1 MSELQELSQFLD
13 LDTRIDV
20 KTFAVQ
26 TVLGLTGTPEGISSM
41 SEAPDL
47 IAKLV
52 HLLADPQIAIAKD
65 ASLALINLSAD
76 PSMAKTMLKSNNIS
90 VVKGLFEIIENQD
103 SHLADPASMIL
114 SNLTRDVVSCKL
126 VLQQID
132 KEKIGV
138 EKIVFIMCQEG
149 YNKHGADLR
158 YLGPVLSNLSQL
170 AEGRQQILD
179 HDKCVIQRLLP
190 FTEYKASV
198 VKRGG
203 IVGTLKNCCFVHQ
216 EHPWLMGDEVDIVP
230 RLLLPLAGP
239 TPESFDDEDIDKL
252 PLELQYLDEDKE
264 IEEDDDIRKILLEAL
279 NQLCCTKQGRLL
291 MREKNVY
298 VILRELHK
306 VEKNKQVLLAC
317 ENIVDI
323 LIKTEEEINL
333 ENYTDVDVPEDLVKT
348 LEDIDKDYLNN

>member
-1 MSELQELSQFLD
+1 MGELQELAQFLEM
-13 LDTRIDV
+13 DTRSDV
-20 KTFAVQ
+20 KAFAVQ
-26 TVLGLTGTPEGISSM
+26 TVLGLTGTPEGISSI
-41 SEAPDL
+41 AQVPDL
-47 IAKLV
+47 IPKLV
-52 HLLADPQIAIAKD
+52 QLLSDTEVAIAKD
-65 ASLALINLSAD
+65 VSRALINLTAD
-76 PSMAKTMLKSNNIS
+76 EIMAMRMLKSNTNSI
-90 VVKGLFEIIENQD
+90 VKGVFSIIENQA

-114 SNLTRDVVSCKL
+114 SNLTRDSACCKL

-132 KEKIGV
+132 NEKIGV

-158 YLGPVLSNLSQL
+158 YLGPVLSNISQL

-179 HDKCVIQRLLP
+179 HEKCVVQRLLP
-190 FTEYKASV
+190 FTEYKSSI

-216 EHPWLMGDEVDIVP
+216 EHPWLMGEEVDLVP

-239 TPESFDDEDIDKL
+239 TPDSFDDEDIDKL

-264 IEEDDDIRKILLEAL
+264 IEEDDDIRKMLLEAL
-279 NQLCCTKQGRLL
+279 NQLCCTKQGRII

-298 VILRELHK
+298 IILRELHK
-306 VEKNKQVLLAC
+306 VEKNKQVLLSC

-323 LIKTEEEINL
+323 LIKTEDEINL
-333 ENYTDVDVPEDLVKT
+333 ENYSDINVPEDLVPR
-348 LEDIDKDYLNN
+348 LEDMDKDFLND

>member
-1 MSELQELSQFLD
+1 MD
-13 LDTRIDV
+13 INTRSDV
-20 KTFAVQ
+20 KAFAVQ
-26 TVLGLTGTPEGISSM
+26 TVLGLTGTPEGISSLA
-41 SEAPDL
+41 EVPDI

-52 HLLADPQIAIAKD
+52 QLLSDADVAIAKD
-65 ASLALINLSAD
+65 VSRALINLTAD
-76 PSMAKTMLKSNNIS
+76 ASMAKTVLKSNNIS
-90 VVKGLFEIIENQD
+90 IVQGVFNIIENQE

-114 SNLTRDVVSCKL
+114 SNLTRDVVCCKL
-126 VLQQID
+126 VLEQID

-158 YLGPVLSNLSQL
+158 YLGPVLSNISQL

-179 HDKCVIQRLLP
+179 HEKCVVQRLLP
-190 FTEYKASV
+190 FTEYKSST

-203 IVGTLKNCCFVHQ
+203 IVGTLKNCSFVHQ
-216 EHPWLMGDEVDIVP
+216 EHPWLMGEEVDIVP

-239 TPESFDDEDIDKL
+239 TPETFDDEDIDKL
-252 PLELQYLDEDKE
+252 PLELQYLDEDKQ
-264 IEEDDDIRKILLEAL
+264 IEEDDDIRKMLLEAL
-279 NQLCCTKQGRLL
+279 NQLCRTKQGRIT

-298 VILRELHK
+298 IILRELHK
-306 VEKNKQVLLAC
+306 VEKNKQVLLSC

-333 ENYTDVDVPEDLVKT
+333 DNYSDINVPEDLVTT
-348 LEDIDKDYLNN
+348 LEDMDKDFLND